1 MLLYITGSYPDNQ
14 EGIAAGAKVLLDAM
28 VNNVG
33 SSKILLLT
41 TDVPVIADNISKNS
55 SVEYKLFK
63 NWKLSLNNIKEF
75 FKILKQYPITCI
87 HMEYPGDLYGKT
99 FFASFLPLITR
110 VFNLI
115 YKKKVT
121 FNVRL
126 HEFSHSRF
134 LRKLAIM
141 PILLGANRIYVPS
154 LKDRKM
160 VSKLSFKKA
169 FTTTIG
175 TNIEVVSN
183 SLVESDFV
191 TVSYFGSVYPGKG
204 IKRMLKIWK
213 QIHDNDDENR
223 FRFKIIG
230 DVGVNQDNH
239 FLEYHKSVWKVIDDY
254 NLKNVIEVTGYLS
267 DSEVSR
273 EIQHSQ
279 VATLLYED
287 GLTLRRGSFLAY
299 LAHGIPIVTT
309 HGDEESC
316 SIFDNHD
323 GVVMANNDND
333 VVDAV
338 FKFANF
344 SIADREKIRT
354 DNIDLSK
361 FFNWDDIAKKFLK
374 DYGMI

>member
-14 EGIAAGAKVLLDAM
+14 EGIAAAAKVLLDAM

-191 TVSYFGSVYPGKG
+191 TVSYFGSVYPK
-204 IKRMLKIWK
+204 
-213 QIHDNDDENR
+213 
-223 FRFKIIG
+223 
-230 DVGVNQDNH
+230 
-239 FLEYHKSVWKVIDDY
+239 
-254 NLKNVIEVTGYLS
+254 
-267 DSEVSR
+267 
-273 EIQHSQ
+273 
-279 VATLLYED
+279 
-287 GLTLRRGSFLAY
+287 
-299 LAHGIPIVTT
+299 
-309 HGDEESC
+309 
-316 SIFDNHD
+316 
-323 GVVMANNDND
+323 
-333 VVDAV
+333 
-338 FKFANF
+338 
-344 SIADREKIRT
+344 
-354 DNIDLSK
+354 
-361 FFNWDDIAKKFLK
+361 
-374 DYGMI
+374 